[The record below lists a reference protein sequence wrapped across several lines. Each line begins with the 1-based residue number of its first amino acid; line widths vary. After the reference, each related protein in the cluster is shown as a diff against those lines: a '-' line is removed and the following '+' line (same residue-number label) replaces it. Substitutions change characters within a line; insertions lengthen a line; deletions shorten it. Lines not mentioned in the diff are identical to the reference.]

1 MSGREQLGLLL
12 DYGGVLTPP
21 VGQVFAVFEAEH
33 DIPPG
38 RTFALL
44 VEASRDETGGLI
56 GAIER
61 GELTVD
67 DFDGHLRRL
76 LHQAGHDRVA
86 EAVVSRMF
94 AGLEPDGPLWGVARR
109 ARAAGVRVGLLSNS
123 WGTEM
128 YPRELLAEHF
138 DVQVISGEV
147 GLRKPEPAIY
157 ELALERL
164 GVPAAAVAFV
174 DDLGGNLAPAQRL
187 GMRAVLHT
195 DHETTID
202 ALEDHLGMPL
212 RGAVHPDG

>member
-1 MSGREQLGLLL
+1 MTEQLGLLL

-33 DIPPG
+33 GIPPG
-38 RTFALL
+38 RTFELL
-44 VEASRDETGGLI
+44 VAASRDETGGLI

-61 GELTVD
+61 GELSVE

-76 LHQAGHDRVA
+76 LHDAGHDRVQ

-94 AGLEPDGPLWGVARR
+94 AGLVADGPLWDVARR

-123 WGTEM
+123 WGTDM
-128 YPRELLAEHF
+128 YPRDLLDDHF

-157 ELALERL
+157 ELALQRMGL
-164 GVPAAAVAFV
+164 PAASVAFV
-174 DDLGGNLAPAQRL
+174 DDLGGNLAPAERL

-195 DHETTID
+195 DHDTTIGV
-202 ALEDHLGMPL
+202 LEDHLGMSL
-212 RGAVHPDG
+212 REGTQSGG

>member
-1 MSGREQLGLLL
+1 MSGGQAGLLL

-33 DIPPG
+33 GIPAG
-38 RTFALL
+38 RTFELL
-44 VEASRDETGGLI
+44 VAASRDETGGLI

-61 GELTVD
+61 GELTVE

-76 LHQAGHDRVA
+76 LHDAGHDGVE
-86 EAVVSRMF
+86 EAVVVRMF
-94 AGLEPDGPLWGVARR
+94 AGLTPDGPLWSVARR

-123 WGTEM
+123 WGTDM
-128 YPRELLAEHF
+128 YPRDLLDAHF

-157 ELALERL
+157 ELALERMAL
-164 GVPAAAVAFV
+164 PAAAIAFV
-174 DDLGGNLAPAQRL
+174 DDLGGNLAPAERL

-195 DHETTID
+195 DHDTTI
-202 ALEDHLGMPL
+202 ATLEDHLGMSL
-212 RGAVHPDG
+212 REGDGSDG

>member
-1 MSGREQLGLLL
+1 MSGQLGLLL

-33 DIPPG
+33 GIPPG
-38 RTFALL
+38 RTFELL
-44 VEASRDETGGLI
+44 IEASRDTTGGLI

-67 DFDGHLRRL
+67 DFDGQLRGL
-76 LHQAGHDRVA
+76 LHDAGHDRVE

-94 AGLEPDGPLWGVARR
+94 AGLRPDGPLWGVARR

-128 YPRELLAEHF
+128 YPRDLLAEHF

-157 ELALERL
+157 ELALERMGL
-164 GVPAAAVAFV
+164 PAGSIAFV
-174 DDLGGNLAPAQRL
+174 DDLGGNLGPAERL
-187 GMRAVLHT
+187 GMRVVLHT
-195 DHETTID
+195 DHDATIA

-212 RGAVHPDG
+212 REETPRAG